1 MENLTEKESKVY
13 YAIQSGFAIID
24 TIVNATE
31 LSKPA
36 VTSIAGS
43 LIKKGVISKSEG
55 GTFSIIAPVPE
66 SSGDKDPGTAPQNNP
81 ETNEHIVAGNDLA
94 NNPDLLAAGTV
105 KGDKIELPEKDPRIQ
120 ADKPTLI
127 IPYYKAAAHSSELK
141 LALRTWSKYFPDI
154 NVVVVGDC
162 EDWFSDHVIHV
173 EHSGHQIIKDCAG
186 CQAPQLEQHPQA
198 DSTHKLMTA
207 IAVLNLS
214 GPIILSNDD
223 IFILRDITI
232 QDIEMAKYH
241 GDLKDA
247 ANGKPSRYNE
257 AQINTCL
264 ALQVAG
270 FETVRYGTHTPV
282 LIDAEKSLE
291 VIEQYGAVEKG
302 LLFTS
307 LYFNTFK
314 PAGDPVK
321 ISGGKNDPVLAS
333 VYRTG
338 IEPHVLSEVRNQ
350 RVFMNCNDEG
360 FPSVRDLLRKEF
372 GQKCKY
378 EN

>member
-55 GTFSIIAPVPE
+55 GTFSIIDPIPE
-66 SSGDKDPGTAPQNNP
+66 SSGDKDPGTDPQNNP
-81 ETNEHIVAGNDLA
+81 ENNEHVVTKNDLA
-94 NNPDLLAAGTV
+94 ANPDLANQKIAE
-105 KGDKIELPEKDPRIQ
+105 GDKIELPKTDPRIK
-120 ADKPTLI
+120 ADQPTLI

-141 LALRTWSKYFPDI
+141 LALRTWATYLPDV
-154 NVVVVGDC
+154 NVVVVGDH
-162 EDWFSDHVIHV
+162 EDWFSDQVIHI
-173 EHSGHQIIKDCAG
+173 EHTGHQIIKDCAG

-223 IFILRDITI
+223 VFVLRDITI

-291 VIEQYGAVEKG
+291 VIQQYGAVEKG
-302 LLFTS
+302 LLITS

-314 PAGDPVK
+314 PEGEAIK
-321 ISGGKNDPVLAS
+321 ISGGKSDPVLAS

-338 IEPHVLSEVRNQ
+338 IEPHILSEVRNQ

-360 FPSVRDLLRKEF
+360 FPSVRDLLRKDF